1 MADIRWVEFYIFSSF
16 RRPNPIPILAPPDH
30 KKNANQSSSALADDS
45 DKNTENDKATSS
57 AENIDHILDNMFTQ
71 RQPYEPTIS
80 LKDSQAA
87 SATASD
93 DKSDEQLNDG
103 MNVRVELFLKDWSW
117 FMSFD
122 FISRPWLSVTIK
134 QMRSEFITWSPV
146 KIIFYFEVFIKRLF
160 YSLTTFLS

>member
-1 MADIRWVEFYIFSSF
+1 MPKLHQHIHSKGSFSHKGEFIVSYSLSFVTVYLLSF

-30 KKNANQSSSALADDS
+30 KKNQGSTASADDS
-45 DKNTENDKATSS
+45 DKNTENEKATSS

-87 SATASD
+87 SVTASD

-103 MNVRVELFLKDWSW
+103 MNVSYT
-117 FMSFD
+117 
-122 FISRPWLSVTIK
+122 ITLSC
-134 QMRSEFITWSPV
+134 
-146 KIIFYFEVFIKRLF
+146 
-160 YSLTTFLS
+160 